1 MLTKSNKACFYPEVH
16 FRSWQGICAQSAT
29 TANRKCT
36 RNKFEY
42 FRKLFFKVLLNLPPG
57 TVVQWVRVNQWPYKY
72 KLQLRTWVNSGS
84 DARIELIFIYVVS
97 FICLWAK
104 SSKIKWLLR
113 EQACYWPLITG
124 LPLVAV
130 HLSVQL
136 HHLWSWWHICC
147 YHQECAGSQ
156 LHLQY
161 WTQALCVEDKQLV
174 RLFYLMLGSNCFNN

>member
-136 HHLWSWWHICC
+136 HHLWSILVTYMLLSPGMCWFPTPPAILNPSPVCGR
-147 YHQECAGSQ
+147 QAAGEIVLLNVGQQ
-156 LHLQY
+156 L
-161 WTQALCVEDKQLV
+161 
-174 RLFYLMLGSNCFNN
+174 F